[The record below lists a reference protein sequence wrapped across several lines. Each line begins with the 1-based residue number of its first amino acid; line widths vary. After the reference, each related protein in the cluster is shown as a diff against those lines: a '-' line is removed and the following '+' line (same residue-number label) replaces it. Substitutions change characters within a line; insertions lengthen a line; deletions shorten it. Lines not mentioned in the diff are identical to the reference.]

1 MSWYRPSIDT
11 EKKLHIFSI
20 ILIVASTILITAEI
34 IFGNAQN
41 QKFFDI
47 IDVIL
52 VLLFTYEIILRYK
65 QHTTDIFERFWYYFD
80 ICLLVLGYLS
90 FLKGFFTH
98 PETIYILRL
107 FRITRILRLFEISEK
122 LKSIEKKI
130 IYVIPSVMTFGLLLT
145 LLLFVYALLGM
156 SLFEKKDFEI
166 VSFSNLYAAS
176 KSLFIF
182 ITSGFDYA
190 EIIKVVVVH
199 SPNLPI
205 FVVDMYFFSFFIVTS
220 MITLNVFIAVMTN
233 SVQDEFIQ
241 DLSKLDKSNDLE
253 IKQLNKKLDL
263 IIEELEKQ
271 KPE

>member
-65 QHTTDIFERFWYYFD
+65 QHTTDVFERFWYYFD

-107 FRITRILRLFEISEK
+107 FRVTRILRLFEISEK

-130 IYVIPSVMTFGLLLT
+130 LYVIPSVMTFGLLLT

-156 SLFEKKDFEI
+156 SLFEKKDFDI
-166 VSFSNLYAAS
+166 ISFTNLYTAS

-182 ITSGFDYA
+182 ITSGFDYS
-190 EIIKVVVVH
+190 EIVKIVQKH
-199 SPNLPI
+199 SPKLPI
-205 FVVDMYFFSFFIVTS
+205 LIIDMYFLSFFIVTS

-233 SVQDEFIQ
+233 SVQEEVIQ
-241 DLSKLDKSNDLE
+241 DISKMEKSNDLE
-253 IKQLNKKLDL
+253 IELLNKKIDI
-263 IIEELEKQ
+263 IIEELKRQ
-271 KPE
+271 KN

>member
-1 MSWYRPSIDT
+1 
-11 EKKLHIFSI
+11 
-20 ILIVASTILITAEI
+20 
-34 IFGNAQN
+34 
-41 QKFFDI
+41 
-47 IDVIL
+47 
-52 VLLFTYEIILRYK
+52 
-65 QHTTDIFERFWYYFD
+65 
-80 ICLLVLGYLS
+80 
-90 FLKGFFTH
+90 
-98 PETIYILRL
+98 
-107 FRITRILRLFEISEK
+107 
-122 LKSIEKKI
+122 
-130 IYVIPSVMTFGLLLT
+130 MTFGLLLT

-263 IIEELEKQ
+263 IIEELHKQ
-271 KPE
+271 KHLQ